1 MALPLAAA
9 ESVASFAG
17 LHPSRAQQFV
27 PTLTEATG
35 PQYHKRSLDVP
46 REARNFC
53 LRSRW
58 KSSFVQAKRV

>member
-1 MALPLAAA
+1 ALRAHRPGCPPDIRNF
-9 ESVASFAG
+9 VAPRGEGSFVTA
-17 LHPSRAQQFV
+17 
-27 PTLTEATG
+27 LTEAAG